1 MGEVVMAE
9 FIGRVESAARVL
21 LADAGVRILTVE
33 SADHDEV
40 REEILG
46 ADAVHERFQMTA
58 EPPAD
63 EEAAATGMGAW
74 HINNVNEFETV
85 LEGDGIVEF
94 WTEDGA
100 VAVLLT
106 SGDIMA
112 VERAEHRY
120 RPLTPQLWSL
130 RFAGG
135 PDGEFAGTD
144 TGRPSLVWPL
154 P

>member
-1 MGEVVMAE
+1 MAE
-9 FIGRVESAARVL
+9 FIGHVESAARVL
-21 LADAGVRILTVE
+21 LADAGVRILTVD

-40 REEILG
+40 RAELLG
-46 ADAVHERFQMTA
+46 ADAVHERAQITA
-58 EPPAD
+58 EPPTD
-63 EEAAATGMGAW
+63 DAAAAAGMGAW

-94 WTEDGA
+94 WTEEGA

-106 SGDIMA
+106 AGDIMA

-135 PDGEFAGTD
+135 SDGELVATD
-144 TGRPSLVWPL
+144 TGRPSLDWPM

>member
-1 MGEVVMAE
+1 MAE

-21 LADAGVRILTVE
+21 LADAGVRILSVE
-33 SADHDEV
+33 SPDYEQV
-40 REEILG
+40 REEVLG
-46 ADAVHERFQMTA
+46 SDSLEERFQMTA

-63 EEAAATGMGAW
+63 EAAAAAGMGAW

-85 LEGDGIVEF
+85 LDGEGIVEF

-100 VAVLLT
+100 VAVLLGA
-106 SGDIMA
+106 GDIMA

-120 RPLTPQLWSL
+120 RPLTPQLWAL

-135 PDGEFAGTD
+135 PEGEFVGTD
-144 TGRPSLVWPL
+144 TGRPSLDWPSR
-154 P
+154 

>member
-1 MGEVVMAE
+1 MAE

-21 LADAGVRILTVE
+21 LADVGVRILSVD
-33 SADHDEV
+33 SPDHDEV
-40 REEILG
+40 RADLLG
-46 ADAVHERFQMTA
+46 ADAVHERIQITA
-58 EPPAD
+58 DPPVD
-63 EEAAATGMGAW
+63 DDAAAAGMGAW
-74 HINNVNEFETV
+74 HVNNVNEFETV

-100 VAVLLT
+100 VSVVLT
-106 SGDIMA
+106 AGDIMA

-135 PDGEFAGTD
+135 TDGELVATD
-144 TGRPSLVWPL
+144 TGRESAEWPTL
-154 P
+154 

>member
-1 MGEVVMAE
+1 MAV
-9 FIGRVESAARVL
+9 FIGRVESEARAL
-21 LADAGVRILTVE
+21 LRDAGVRILRVDWP
-33 SADHDEV
+33 DHDEV
-40 REEILG
+40 MTEVLG
-46 ADAVHERFQMTA
+46 VDSLVERFRMVA

-63 EEAAATGMGAW
+63 ASAAAEGMGAW

-85 LEGDGIVEF
+85 LSGEGIVEF
-94 WTEDGA
+94 ITPEGP
-100 VAVLLT
+100 VAVQLGA
-106 SGDIMA
+106 GDIMA

-120 RPLTPQLWSL
+120 RPLTAQEWAL

-144 TGRPSLVWPL
+144 TGRPSLEWPT

>member
-1 MGEVVMAE
+1 MAI

-21 LADAGVRILTVE
+21 LADAGVRILSVD
-33 SADHDEV
+33 SQDHDDVMAEV
-40 REEILG
+40 LG
-46 ADAVHERFQMTA
+46 ADSVDERFRMVA

-63 EEAAATGMGAW
+63 EVAAATGMGAW

-85 LEGDGIVEF
+85 ISGDGIVEF
-94 WTEDGA
+94 WTEEGA
-100 VAVLLT
+100 VAVQLGA
-106 SGDIMA
+106 GDIMA

-120 RPLTPQLWSL
+120 RPLTSQDWSL

-135 PDGEFAGTD
+135 PDGEFVGTD
-144 TGRPSLVWPL
+144 TGRPSLDWPT